1 MYLKL
6 LILILLVIKIDF
18 DIFNNIILISSVLSL
33 FFFIKNVEGIRGRG
47 GPSPEYKSPEYKS
60 FYGYFGREK
69 NENNDN
75 DEGVIPYYTPTNID
89 FADLKGEL
97 SFFKNE
103 FLKHPTENKRNRKYG
118 INYIDK
124 WLFRYKNENK
134 LGSFIS
140 FEDNRVGQAADN
152 FPVDD
157 LYNSITD
164 DIKNGRF
171 IGTQKQDEGNWMS
184 IIGKCPNKKR
194 GNKGRG
200 CKKPNK
206 DKVKVVYINDINKRK
221 AIPTS
226 RHPIIAIYIG
236 TLRLDDI
243 VKEGRDDCF
252 NNFKKIYNKHS
263 DEEWSGIKDNSPDR
277 ESPFWEN
284 LLENSI
290 ADSLTYKVLNDP
302 DTFKCRLVNKN
313 EYKLTDNVEIPDKIY
328 KIESNNLVEIPDE
341 GGDSNNCDPINYC
354 KSDMWYCEEGRAING
369 CSGTKFPLKDCV
381 NQCFKNI

>member
-18 DIFNNIILISSVLSL
+18 DIFNNIILILSVLSL
-33 FFFIKNVEGIRGRG
+33 FFFIKNVEGIRWSG
-47 GPSPEYKSPEYKS
+47 GPSPEYKS

-69 NENNDN
+69 NENNEN
-75 DEGVIPYYTPTNID
+75 DGDVIPYYIPTNID
-89 FADLKGEL
+89 LGDLKGEL

-103 FLKHPTENKRNRKYG
+103 FLKYPTENKRNRKYG

-124 WLFRYKNENK
+124 WLFRYNGK
-134 LGSFIS
+134 LGNFIS
-140 FEDNRVGQAADN
+140 FEDNRIGQADDEQLK
-152 FPVDD
+152 VDK
-157 LYNSITD
+157 LYNLITD

-184 IIGKCPNKKR
+184 IIGKCPNKTR
-194 GNKGRG
+194 GNKGG
-200 CKKPNK
+200 KKCKIPNE
-206 DKVKVVYINDINKRK
+206 DKVKVVDINDINK

-243 VKEGRDDCF
+243 VKEGRDDCS
-252 NNFKKIYNKHS
+252 NNFKKIYKKHS
-263 DEEWSGIKDNSPDR
+263 YEGWSGIDDNSPDR
-277 ESPFWEN
+277 ESPFWKN
-284 LLENSI
+284 LLDNSI

-341 GGDSNNCDPINYC
+341 GRDSNNCDPKNDC
-354 KSDMWYCEEGRAING
+354 NSRMWYCEEGKSYRGCKNG
-369 CSGTKFPLKDCV
+369 PFPLEDCV
-381 NQCFKNI
+381 KQCFKNI